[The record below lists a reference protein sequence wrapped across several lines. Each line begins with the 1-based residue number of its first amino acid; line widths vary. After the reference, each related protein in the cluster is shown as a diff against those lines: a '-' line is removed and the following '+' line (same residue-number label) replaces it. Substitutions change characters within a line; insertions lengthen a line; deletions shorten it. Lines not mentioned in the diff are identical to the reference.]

1 MDQKLATIIGI
12 VGVLI
17 IVISVSVSIFLNY
30 KNKADIEKG
39 TIFPPWPSKCP
50 DYWTVVGENKCK
62 NVYKIGD
69 CKSGD
74 TDNVMDFN
82 DPIFTGKNGEH
93 YKCNW
98 AKKCNAP
105 WEGVDNIC

>member
-1 MDQKLATIIGI
+1 MDQKLAHIIGI

-39 TIFPPWPSKCP
+39 TGLPPWPSKCP

-62 NVYKIGD
+62 KEPQN
-69 CKSGD
+69 
-74 TDNVMDFN
+74 
-82 DPIFTGKNGEH
+82 
-93 YKCNW
+93 
-98 AKKCNAP
+98 
-105 WEGVDNIC
+105 